1 MDGLYPMDVLYP
13 RRQNMNIMEREE
25 KGVTVFVLD
34 GRVDTQ
40 GAVMMDKALQ
50 AAVSQA
56 KYKLVMDMTD
66 VTYISSAA
74 LRSLADVL
82 TKSKKA
88 GGDLKLVALSPKI
101 LRVFRIIGFDKYF
114 SIFDTVEA
122 ALIAF

>member
-1 MDGLYPMDVLYP
+1 
-13 RRQNMNIMEREE
+13 MNIVERAE

-40 GAVMMDKALQ
+40 GSVSMDQALQ
-50 AAVSQA
+50 SAISQGS
-56 KYKLVMDMTD
+56 YKIILDMTE

-88 GGDLKLVALSPKI
+88 GGDLKLVALSSKI
-101 LRVFRIIGFDKYF
+101 MRVFRIIGFDKYF
-114 SIFDTVEA
+114 SIYDTVEA
-122 ALIAF
+122 AQAAF